1 MLLKDFGASNPSR
14 SQGGW
19 ETEYARQRET
29 EGEVLIKGGVGGG
42 REKGDGGGG
51 ERVRSGEGVRKLPL
65 QKNGG
70 QREGVGA
77 ETSLPQWESAPG
89 N

>member
-29 EGEVLIKGGVGGG
+29 EGEVLIKEGVGGG
-42 REKGDGGGG
+42 REKGDVG
-51 ERVRSGEGVRKLPL
+51 ERVRSGEGVRKLSL
-65 QKNGG
+65 QKKGG